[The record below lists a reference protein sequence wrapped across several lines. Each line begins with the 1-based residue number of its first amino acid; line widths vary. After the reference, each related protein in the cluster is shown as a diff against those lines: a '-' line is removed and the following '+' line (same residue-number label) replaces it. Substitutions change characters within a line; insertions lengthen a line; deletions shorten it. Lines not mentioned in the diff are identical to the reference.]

1 MVLWWGHHVLLWQS
15 CCHPRHVE
23 VSLVRAGHCGLHRLW
38 NLLLLLLL
46 LLLLVVLVVLVM
58 SRGWSLELLLVLVL
72 LNVSRW
78 RRRVARVA
86 RQTSCSSCQTNSV

>member
-46 LLLLVVLVVLVM
+46 LVLVLVM
-58 SRGWSLELLLVLVL
+58 SRGWSLELVLVL

-86 RQTSCSSCQTNSV
+86 RQTSCCSCQTNSV

>member
-1 MVLWWGHHVLLWQS
+1 MVLWWGHHVLLRQS

-46 LLLLVVLVVLVM
+46 VLLVVLLVM
-58 SRGWSLELLLVLVL
+58 SRGWSLVLVLELVL

-78 RRRVARVA
+78 RRRVGRVA
-86 RQTSCSSCQTNSV
+86 RQTSSSSCQTNSV

>member
-38 NLLLLLLL
+38 NLLLLL
-46 LLLLVVLVVLVM
+46 VVLVM
-58 SRGWSLELLLVLVL
+58 SRGWSLELVLVLVL
-72 LNVSRW
+72 VNVSWW